1 LSSASGIARSG
12 VGSRRGAAKAAG
24 LSGRRESL
32 YPLVRI
38 ADINKEHS
46 VTAILVA
53 VDGSSHSARVA
64 RAVIRHVSAYKVPPE
79 LHLAYV
85 HLPVPTMGGLI
96 KPIGHEALQR
106 YYREEGEDAL
116 RGAKKLLDRAKLA
129 STMHVMVGPIA
140 ETLAGEAKKLKCDLI
155 IMGTHG
161 MGAVSGMLLG
171 SVASRTVHLARCPV
185 VLIRE

>member
-1 LSSASGIARSG
+1 
-12 VGSRRGAAKAAG
+12 VAK
-24 LSGRRESL
+24 
-32 YPLVRI
+32 
-38 ADINKEHS
+38 
-46 VTAILVA
+46 
-53 VDGSSHSARVA
+53 
-64 RAVIRHVSAYKVPPE
+64 AVIRHVSAYKQPPE

-85 HLPVPTMGGLI
+85 HLPVPTLGGLI

-116 RGAKKLLDRAKLA
+116 RGAKKQFDRAKLA

-140 ETLAGEAKKLKCDLI
+140 ETLAGEAKRLKCDLI
-155 IMGTHG
+155 IMGTRG

-171 SVASRTVHLARCPV
+171 SVATKTVHLAPCPI